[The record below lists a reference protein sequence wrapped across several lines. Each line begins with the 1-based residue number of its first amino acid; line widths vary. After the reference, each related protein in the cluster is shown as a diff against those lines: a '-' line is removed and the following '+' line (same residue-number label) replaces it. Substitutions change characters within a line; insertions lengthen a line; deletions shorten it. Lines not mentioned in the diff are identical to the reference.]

1 MSKILLKV
9 LVFFSIFI
17 VSGFTETIKK
27 IEISGNK
34 RISNQTI
41 LVLGNISLNKD
52 FDSSKLNTSL
62 KNLYDSNFFKDIKM
76 SLNNGILKIVLV
88 ENPIIE
94 NIEFTGIKNKT
105 FIKEISETIVLK
117 NRMSFTETQLQ
128 TDVNLIKNILKTSGF
143 YFAKVEP
150 SLIKNSDLNSVRLK
164 IDINQGKKARIKEIV
179 FIGDKKI
186 KDKKLIEVIAS
197 EEHKFWKF
205 ISKKVYLN
213 QSLINLDKRLLENYY
228 RNLGYYKVRVLN
240 SFAELNE
247 ADSSFKLVFN
257 IDSGQKFFFNKF
269 SLSLPDDY
277 NSSDFE
283 KIEKIFTKLKNEKYS
298 LDSIDLILTE
308 IDKIASLRLYDFI
321 DAEVTE
327 TIQDSNKISFD
338 FKIIDSKKFY
348 VERVNI
354 LGNFQTI
361 EEVIRN
367 RLIVDEGDPLNEL
380 LFNKSIDN
388 VKALGIFKSVETNI
402 KDGSDPNLKIIDLT
416 VEEKPTGEISLAA
429 GVGTAGT
436 TIGGGIVEK
445 NFLGKGINLKTNLE
459 VSEETIKGQFIY
471 SKPNFNYSDNTLF
484 TSLKSTTTDN
494 LTDFGYKVSNLGFSV
509 GTRFEQ
515 YENLFFSPELDVSFE
530 DLETNSSA
538 SSGLKK
544 QEGNYE
550 DFYFNY
556 GLDYDLRNSSFRP
569 SSGNKASF
577 YQTLPIVSTNNEIAN
592 TFIFTQYKTLN
603 KASEMVGK
611 ASVYFKAINS
621 IDDSDVRI
629 SKRANIPYNRLRGFE
644 KGKVGPKDSSGYIG
658 GNYVTALNFTTN
670 LPTILST
677 VENIDFS
684 YFIDIGNVW
693 GVDYDDSVNDSNAI
707 RSSTGIGLDWLTP
720 VGPLSFSL
728 SQPLTKKS
736 TDTTETF
743 RFNLGTTF

>member
-1 MSKILLKV
+1 MLKILLQV
-9 LVFFSIFI
+9 LVFSSFFF
-17 VSGFTETIKK
+17 VSGYTEIIKK

-41 LVLGNISLNKD
+41 LVLGDISLNED
-52 FDSSKLNTSL
+52 FNNSKLNTSL
-62 KNLYDSNFFKDIKM
+62 KKLFDSNFFNDIKM
-76 SLNNGILKIVLV
+76 NLNNGLLKIDLV

-128 TDVNLIKNILKTSGF
+128 NDVNLIKNILKTSGF
-143 YFAKVEP
+143 YFARVEP

-228 RNLGYYKVRVLN
+228 RNLGYYKVKVLN

-247 ADSSFKLVFN
+247 VDSSFKLVFN
-257 IDSGQKFFFNKF
+257 IDSGQKYFFNEF

-277 NSSDFE
+277 NNADFA
-283 KIEKIFTKLKNEKYS
+283 KIENIFSKLKNEKYS

-321 DAEVTE
+321 DAQVTE
-327 TIQDSNKISFD
+327 TIQNGNKINFD
-338 FKIIDSKKFY
+338 FKIVDSQKFY

-388 VKALGIFKSVETNI
+388 VKALGIFKTVETNI

-436 TIGGGIVEK
+436 TLGGGIVEK

-459 VSEETIKGQFIY
+459 VSEETIKGQFVY

-515 YENLFFSPELDVSFE
+515 YENLFFSPELDVSLE

-569 SSGNKASF
+569 NSGNKTSF

-592 TFIFTQYKTLN
+592 TFIFTQYKTLS
-603 KASEMVGK
+603 KASDMVGK

-658 GNYVTALNFTTN
+658 GNYVTALNFSTN

-684 YFIDIGNVW
+684 YFIDVGNVW
-693 GVDYDDSVNDSNAI
+693 GVDYDDSVNDSNSI